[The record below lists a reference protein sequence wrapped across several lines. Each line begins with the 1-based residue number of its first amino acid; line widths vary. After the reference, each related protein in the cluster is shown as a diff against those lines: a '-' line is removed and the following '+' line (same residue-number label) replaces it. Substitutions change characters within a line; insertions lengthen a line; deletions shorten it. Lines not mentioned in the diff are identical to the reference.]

1 MKSYLLFL
9 SVALFL
15 AGCGGSSGGEH
26 DSGNNGGQEID
37 GGTESSQ
44 TTDDPTAPQ
53 VPNDEDEI
61 PSPTNSSACFNE
73 TFYQVGTIV
82 SIELEQR
89 DGGVQLPNYSETS
102 EVTRVTSYRGYS
114 DVFEQSITSGSSTST
129 LYILADTLAKSVT
142 TLGQL
147 LDGEEI
153 TYHPSGLL
161 LDYDIALGET
171 KNYPTVTERVDGAES
186 SSAEYSFE
194 YLRTDRITVPAG
206 TFDTCVM
213 VLTFESTSPDGT
225 ASTTEYTQYIGI
237 GNGLMIREDYVI
249 TTSDGNR
256 FTGSDTLV
264 SATINGNPI

>member
-1 MKSYLLFL
+1 MKSCLLFL

-15 AGCGGSSGGEH
+15 GGCGDSRGGEH

-37 GGTESSQ
+37 GGTESSE
-44 TTDDPTAPQ
+44 TPDDPVAPQ
-53 VPNDEDEI
+53 VPNDEEEI

-82 SIELEQR
+82 STELERR
-89 DGGVQLPNYSETS
+89 DGGTQLPNYSETT

-129 LYILADTLAKSVT
+129 YYILADTSAKSVT

-147 LDGEEI
+147 LDGEEF

-171 KNYPTVTERVDGAES
+171 KSYPTVTEQIDGNET

-194 YLRTDRITVPAG
+194 FLRTERVTVPAG

-213 VLTFESTSPDGT
+213 VLTYNSTSSDGT
-225 ASTTEYTQYIGI
+225 SATTEYTQYIGV
-237 GNGLMIREDYVI
+237 GNGLMIREDSMI
-249 TTSDGNR
+249 TTSDGDQ
-256 FTGSDTLV
+256 FTGSDRLV